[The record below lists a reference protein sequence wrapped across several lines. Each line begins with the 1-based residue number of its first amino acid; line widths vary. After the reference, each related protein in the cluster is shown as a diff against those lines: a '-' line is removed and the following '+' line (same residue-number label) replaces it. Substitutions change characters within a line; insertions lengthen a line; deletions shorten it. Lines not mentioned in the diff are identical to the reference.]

1 MRWRFYCKKDTVFK
15 LIHVFRLGCIGVAGR
30 ETDRVILQ
38 VIVDGVTDQGFSV
51 KEESASVSPCLALG
65 SPMLSA
71 TCALEIIIGPEPP
84 HLNFFMYCE

>member
-15 LIHVFRLGCIGVAGR
+15 LIHIFRLGCIGVAGR

-51 KEESASVSPCLALG
+51 KEESASESPCLALV
-65 SPMLSA
+65 PQ
-71 TCALEIIIGPEPP
+71 CALQPV
-84 HLNFFMYCE
+84 HLRLSLAQNPLI